1 MPGRIEENETLLK
14 QLMRHEGEKRDRAGC
29 HVAYPAGALTIG
41 YGHNLDARPLAGLG
55 EGAKIDEPRARKI
68 LFEDVRMLGVALD
81 RALPWWRKAGEARS
95 AVLLNMAFN
104 MGMAGVRA
112 AVLQA
117 RGRSSP
123 LRRRE
128 QRWKDARDGMLASK
142 WAGQVGRRASEL
154 AEQMLTGQWPG
165 GQPAGSSA
173 EQRVTR

>member
-1 MPGRIEENETLLK
+1 MSGRIEENETLLK
-14 QLMRHEGEKRDRAGC
+14 QLMRHEGAKRDRAGC
-29 HVAYPAGALTIG
+29 HVAYRCPAGALTIG

-104 MGMAGVRA
+104 MGTAGLLGFRRT
-112 AVLQA
+112 LQA
-117 RGRSSP
+117 V
-123 LRRRE
+123 RE

-154 AEQMLTGQWPG
+154 AEQMLTGQWQG
-165 GQPAGSSA
+165 GQPAGGSA